1 MYYTKHKTL
10 VNTDETS
17 LFTVPS
23 GHVLWI
29 NYVFVANHGN
39 STNSLDLWWENSG
52 GVDQMYFF
60 DGTSIGSG
68 NREILGGQ
76 SETPIFVLHQG
87 EVVKAKA
94 ASSGDIEVAFT
105 FNLVNQPSFL
115 NNYS

>member
-1 MYYTKHKTL
+1 MFFTQHKTL
-10 VNTDETS
+10 TDDAET
-17 LFTVPS
+17 TVLTIPN
-23 GHVLWI
+23 GFLLHI
-29 NYVFVANHGN
+29 NYIFVANHGG
-39 STNSLDLWWENSG
+39 STNSIDLWWENSA

-60 DGTSIGSG
+60 DGTSINAG
-68 NREILGGQ
+68 NKEILGGQ

-115 NNYS
+115 NNYN